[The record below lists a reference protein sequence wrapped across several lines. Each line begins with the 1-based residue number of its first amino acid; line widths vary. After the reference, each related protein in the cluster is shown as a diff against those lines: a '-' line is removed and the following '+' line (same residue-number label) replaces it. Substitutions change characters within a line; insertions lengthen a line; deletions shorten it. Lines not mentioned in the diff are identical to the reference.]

1 MLLLGLCV
9 ASTSIRAAG
18 FVYRPVGLKLYQAD
32 EVVRDRVPG
41 GPIKLGGYVH
51 GLSHVL
57 RDSLSAR
64 PAGSGFA
71 GAVVVIV
78 RPGQQSRCW
87 LLTSAELPADWRNAL
102 VQALD
107 KVPAPTV
114 RNGPLALAMNF
125 EAWGGAGAQPA
136 QPEGLPTPPEWL
148 SVLGGPA
155 QAPLQDADLGRLW
168 NAPGAR

>member
-1 MLLLGLCV
+1 MLLFGLCL
-9 ASTSIRAAG
+9 ASAPIHAAD

-51 GLSHVL
+51 GLSHAL
-57 RDSLSAR
+57 RDGLSAR
-64 PAGSGFA
+64 AAGAGFA

-87 LLTSAELPADWRNAL
+87 LTTSTALPADLRSSL
-102 VQALD
+102 LQALD

-114 RNGPLALAMNF
+114 QNGPLALAMKF
-125 EAWGGAGAQPA
+125 EAWGGAGTPG
-136 QPEGLPTPPEWL
+136 ETLPTPAEWL
-148 SVLGGPA
+148 PVLGGPA
-155 QAPLQDADLGRLW
+155 QSPLADAQLDRLW
-168 NAPGAR
+168 NTPGAP